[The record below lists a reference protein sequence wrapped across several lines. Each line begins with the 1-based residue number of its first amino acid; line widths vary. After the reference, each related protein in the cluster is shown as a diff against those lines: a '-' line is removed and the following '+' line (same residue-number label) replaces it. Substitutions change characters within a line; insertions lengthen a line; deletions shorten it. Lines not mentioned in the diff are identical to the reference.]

1 MNYRRNLIDDN
12 QNKDKNRDKLT
23 LIRRVI
29 NIHGIPKKE
38 KLLLK
43 REIVLNI

>member
-29 NIHGIPKKE
+29 NIH
-38 KLLLK
+38 
-43 REIVLNI
+43 RYT